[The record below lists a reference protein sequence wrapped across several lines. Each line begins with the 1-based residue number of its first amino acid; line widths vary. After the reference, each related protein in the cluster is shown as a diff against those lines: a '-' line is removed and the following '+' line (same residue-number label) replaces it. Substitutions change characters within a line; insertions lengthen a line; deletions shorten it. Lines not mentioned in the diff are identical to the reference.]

1 MASLANAMAMDS
13 PKVTVDVIEAQEFP
27 HLAQAYGVRSVPK
40 TVINNMVEVLGSV
53 PESVLLQR
61 MLTAVGQE
69 ELLAEVGEENQT
81 DLGGG
86 ATTLLGK

>member
-13 PKVTVDVIEAQEFP
+13 PKVAVDVIEAQEFP

-40 TVINNMVEVLGSV
+40 TVINNMVEVLGAV
-53 PESVLLQR
+53 AEPILLQR

-69 ELLAEVGEENQT
+69 ELLTEAGEESQSE
-81 DLGGG
+81 LGGG